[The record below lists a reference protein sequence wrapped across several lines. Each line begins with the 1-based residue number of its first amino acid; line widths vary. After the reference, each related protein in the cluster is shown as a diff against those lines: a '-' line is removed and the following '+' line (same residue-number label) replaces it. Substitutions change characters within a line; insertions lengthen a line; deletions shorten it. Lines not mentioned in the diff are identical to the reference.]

1 MSAKWSLGELEFT
14 QRLELANT
22 GSNEHGMVMINYDVQ
37 NHGSED
43 VKVEA
48 RMLLDSA
55 VGDQDFVYYEIPN
68 TSYDSDIIKRECV
81 LDAANIPTAF
91 YAYDDIYSPTATAS
105 TVVSSKGMLK
115 KVAFAH
121 WNSLAATGFDFAP
134 DETLDFTS
142 DGNDQYGTA
151 DSAMAMYYDLGT
163 ISREKK
169 EL

>member
-1 MSAKWSLGELEFT
+1 M
-14 QRLELANT
+14 QRIFRL
-22 GSNEHGMVMINYDVQ
+22 
-37 NHGSED
+37 
-43 VKVEA
+43 
-48 RMLLDSA
+48 R
-55 VGDQDFVYYEIPN
+55 
-68 TSYDSDIIKRECV
+68 
-81 LDAANIPTAF
+81 F

-151 DSAMAMYYDLGT
+151 DSAMQCTMILEQS
-163 ISREKK
+163 SREKK